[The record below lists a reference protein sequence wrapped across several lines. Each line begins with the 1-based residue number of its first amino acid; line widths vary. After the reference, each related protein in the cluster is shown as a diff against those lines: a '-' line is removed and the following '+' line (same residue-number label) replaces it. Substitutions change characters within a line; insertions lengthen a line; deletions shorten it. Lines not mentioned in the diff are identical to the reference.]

1 MHCQLPIADF
11 QLVLGVGQ
19 KWLGN
24 VLSPTPQD
32 QSAIGNWQLAI
43 GLAMPMRL
51 IVGLG
56 NPGAEYEWS
65 RHNLGFML
73 IDKVASDAGTAVN
86 RRECQALVGR
96 AEIAGC
102 AVKLVKPQTFMNLSG
117 ESVCC
122 LIARHKLETPADNLV
137 VVSDDLALP
146 FGKIRIRERGSA
158 GGHKGLISII
168 GCLGTNEFVRL
179 RIGIQPDH
187 PINDSKR
194 FVLDVLP
201 KSARAEVEK
210 VLERGA
216 EALRTILKDGVR
228 KAMTEY
234 N

>member
-1 MHCQLPIADF
+1 L
-11 QLVLGVGQ
+11 
-19 KWLGN
+19 
-24 VLSPTPQD
+24 
-32 QSAIGNWQLAI
+32 AIGNV
-43 GLAMPMRL
+43 MRL

-73 IDKVASDAGTAVN
+73 IDKVARDAGIAVN

-96 AEIAGC
+96 AEIAGSL
-102 AVKLVKPQTFMNLSG
+102 VKLVKPQTFMNLSG

-122 LIARHKLETPADNLV
+122 LIARHKLQTPAEKLIV
-137 VVSDDLALP
+137 ISDDLALP

-158 GGHKGLISII
+158 GGHNGLKSII

-187 PINDSKR
+187 QISDSKR

-201 KSARAEVEK
+201 KAWRAEVEK
-210 VLERGA
+210 VLELSA
-216 EALRTILKDGVR
+216 EALTAILRDGVL
-228 KAMTEY
+228 KAMTKY